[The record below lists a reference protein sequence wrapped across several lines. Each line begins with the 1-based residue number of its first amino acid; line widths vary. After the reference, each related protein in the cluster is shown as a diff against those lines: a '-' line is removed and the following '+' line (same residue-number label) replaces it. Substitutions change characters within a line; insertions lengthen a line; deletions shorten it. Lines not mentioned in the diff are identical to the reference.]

1 MVYPQGLFTT
11 SSSNRGNGPGHD
23 PDRLVNSGVA
33 DAMTPLD
40 QGDGHETYVAPSWDD
55 DVQPVSLSE
64 APTLAA
70 GLKAAREATGRTL
83 EDLSDATRVRKQY
96 LIALEEGAYDRLPSR
111 PFSTGYVR
119 AYARALGLDEETA
132 ADRFKS
138 ECPDPSAPLRAPVGS
153 ELDEVKPRHT
163 GWIVAGLVLIS
174 AVVVWNVARHTM
186 TAPKHESTDLAQTTP
201 TKEQW
206 TLGSAPGGGSEV
218 RLGAPLPPPKDQNV
232 PAPYLTPGIEKELT
246 SLNQT
251 ADQAQAAVQQTAQKI
266 AVGAAF
272 NPKGQVFGAPSDES
286 MVTLQDRSSVPVSL
300 VLRTVDNVILF
311 SRTLGPGEAYRAP
324 RNDGLQIDVS
334 DPAAISVF
342 LNGEYHG
349 SLQQTVTPLQ
359 NLNAQAQALAAK
371 AAAAVQAAAPSTG
384 G

>member
-1 MVYPQGLFTT
+1 
-11 SSSNRGNGPGHD
+11 
-23 PDRLVNSGVA
+23 
-33 DAMTPLD
+33 MTPLD
-40 QGDGHETYVAPSWDD
+40 NDGHETYIAPSWDD

-64 APTLAA
+64 AATLAA

-119 AYARALGLDEETA
+119 AYAKALGLDEETA
-132 ADRFKS
+132 ADRFKQ

-153 ELDEVKPRHT
+153 ELEEVKPRHT

-186 TAPKHESTDLAQTTP
+186 AAPKHESSDLAQAS

-206 TLGSAPGGGSEV
+206 TLGLSPGGGQAGGGSEI

-232 PAPYLTPGIEKELT
+232 PAPYKTPGIENQLS
-246 SLNQT
+246 SLDQT
-251 ADQAQAAVQQTAQKI
+251 GDQAQGAVTQTAEKI
-266 AVGAAF
+266 SVGASF

-286 MVTLQDRSSVPVSL
+286 LVTLQDRASVPVSL
-300 VLRTVDNVILF
+300 VLRTVDNVIVF

-324 RNDGLQIDVS
+324 RSDGLQIDVS

-349 SLQQTVTPLQ
+349 ALQQTVTPLQ
-359 NLNAQAQALAAK
+359 NLNTQAQALAAK
-371 AAAAVQAAAPSTG
+371 AAAAVQAAASQGPAG

>member
-1 MVYPQGLFTT
+1 
-11 SSSNRGNGPGHD
+11 
-23 PDRLVNSGVA
+23 
-33 DAMTPLD
+33 MTPLETGN
-40 QGDGHETYVAPSWDD
+40 GDHANETYVAPSWDD
-55 DVQPVSLSE
+55 DTQPVSLSE
-64 APTLAA
+64 APSLAA

-96 LIALEEGAYDRLPSR
+96 LIALEEGAFDRLPSR

-132 ADRFKS
+132 ADRFKT

-163 GWIVAGLVLIS
+163 GWIVAGIVLIS

-186 TAPKHESTDLAQTTP
+186 VAPKHESTDLAATAEA
-201 TKEQW
+201 KEQW
-206 TLGSAPGGGSEV
+206 TLGAPPGDV
-218 RLGAPLPPPKDQNV
+218 IRLNAPLPAPKDQNV
-232 PAPYLTPGIEKELT
+232 PPAYKTPGIEKELG
-246 SLNQT
+246 SLDQTGDQAPSAAQQT
-251 ADQAQAAVQQTAQKI
+251 ADKI
-266 AVGAAF
+266 PVGAAF
-272 NPKGQVFGAPSDES
+272 NPKGQIFGAPSDES

-300 VLRTVDNVILF
+300 VLRTMDNVIYF

-324 RNDGLQIDVS
+324 RADGLQIDVS

-349 SLQQTVTPLQ
+349 ALQQTVTPLQ
-359 NLNAQAQALAAK
+359 NLNAQAQQLAAK
-371 AAAAVQAAAPSTG
+371 AAAAIQASASQGPAG

>member
-1 MVYPQGLFTT
+1 
-11 SSSNRGNGPGHD
+11 
-23 PDRLVNSGVA
+23 
-33 DAMTPLD
+33 MTPLD
-40 QGDGHETYVAPSWDD
+40 TGNNDNGHEAYIAPSWDD

-64 APTLAA
+64 APSLAA

-132 ADRFKS
+132 ADRFKT
-138 ECPDPSAPLRAPVGS
+138 ECPDASATLRAPVGS

-163 GWIVAGLVLIS
+163 GWIVAGVVLIS
-174 AVVVWNVARHTM
+174 AVVVWNVARRTLN
-186 TAPKHESTDLAQTTP
+186 APKHESSALAQAATP
-201 TKEQW
+201 KEQW
-206 TLGSAPGGGSEV
+206 TLGATPNDGDNAI
-218 RLGAPLPPPKDQNV
+218 RLSAPLPPPKDQNV
-232 PAPYLTPGIEKELT
+232 PAPYYTPGIEKELT

-251 ADQAQAAVQQTAQKI
+251 GDQAQGAVTATAVKI
-266 AVGAAF
+266 PVGAAF
-272 NPKGQVFGAPSDES
+272 NPKGAVFGAASDES
-286 MVTLQDRSSVPVSL
+286 LVTLQDRAAIPVSL
-300 VLRTVDNVILF
+300 VLRTADNVILF

-324 RNDGLQIDVS
+324 RADGLQIDVS

-349 SLQQTVTPLQ
+349 ALQQTVTPLQ

-371 AAAAVQAAAPSTG
+371 AAAAVQAAAPQANTG